1 MHVHLSIQGSNYSNS
16 LLACQSLDINS
27 FETSVNKRV
36 DPLTLE
42 DLYEYLLVHE
52 LRIGENQSSINLSLA
67 SVNVAKPPK
76 PDHSLKSPVL
86 LASIQ
91 NSVHNL
97 KIISWVM
104 G

>member
-1 MHVHLSIQGSNYSNS
+1 MHVHLSIQGSNDSNS
-16 LLACQSLDINS
+16 LLACQSSDIDS

-36 DPLTLE
+36 DPITFE
-42 DLYEYLLVHE
+42 DLYEHLLAHK

-76 PDHSLKSPVL
+76 PNHSLKSPVL

-91 NSVHNL
+91 SSLHNL
-97 KIISWVM
+97 KIII